1 MHSTIYEFS
10 KQPISKKRWTTVDS
24 LPEWFFQTVADS
36 AADTDDIPRAV
47 QIRCLEQHFG
57 DLCIRDGDQLRFVCD
72 FKARYFRKSYP
83 YFMAAVR
90 ALAKTSY
97 DTFSGIVPAPA
108 FHAALSSVTES
119 YADRFGFYVYD
130 SDHAELLPMDAWLR
144 KADLSKPYYMGSV
157 MDYSYFV
164 SIEKQTVRD
173 YPLCCK
179 QKVI

>member
-10 KQPISKKRWTTVDS
+10 KQPISKKRWATIDC

-57 DLCIRDGDQLRFVCD
+57 DLCIRDGDQLRFVHD

-90 ALAKTSY
+90 ALAKTPF
-97 DTFSGIVPAPA
+97 DTFSGIIPAPA

-144 KADLSKPYYMGSV
+144 TADLSIPYYMGSV
-157 MDYSYFV
+157 IDYHSWMNLNYNSVMNRSCRESSV
-164 SIEKQTVRD
+164 S
-173 YPLCCK
+173 
-179 QKVI
+179 

>member
-1 MHSTIYEFS
+1 MHSTIYELS
-10 KQPISKKRWTTVDS
+10 EHPISESRRITIDI

-36 AADTDDIPRAV
+36 AADTDDITRAV

-57 DLCIRDGDQLRFVCD
+57 DLCARDGDQLRFVCD

-97 DTFSGIVPAPA
+97 DTFSGIIPAPA
-108 FHAALSSVTES
+108 FHAALSSVTGS

-130 SDHAELLPMDAWLR
+130 SDHAELLPMDTWLR
-144 KADLSKPYYMGSV
+144 KADLLKPYYLGSV
-157 MDYSYFV
+157 MDYHSRMNFAG
-164 SIEKQTVRD
+164 Q
-173 YPLCCK
+173 CG
-179 QKVI
+179 

>member
-24 LPEWFFQTVADS
+24 LPERFFQTVADS
-36 AADTDDIPRAV
+36 AADTDDITRAV

-57 DLCIRDGDQLRFVCD
+57 DLCMSEGDQLRFVCD
-72 FKARYFRKSYP
+72 FKTRYFRKSYP

-97 DTFSGIVPAPA
+97 DTFSGIIPAPA

-130 SDHAELLPMDAWLR
+130 SDRAELLPLDAWLR
-144 KADLSKPYYMGSV
+144 TVDLSMPHFVGGV
-157 MDYSYFV
+157 MNYHTQQIHSAV
-164 SIEKQTVRD
+164 AI
-173 YPLCCK
+173 
-179 QKVI
+179 